1 MFYIINIEKYVKI
14 SYKTLLFGV
23 EVTVK
28 LLFIIIIFLTLSCK
42 GKTVDFKAEIE
53 TSFNSKNY
61 EKMLTYLDKYKI
73 EYGRDY
79 YFEKYSIL
87 RYLTLNQFEKAL
99 KEYTNSKVIEL
110 KNDYEL
116 ADKIADYFLETIKN
130 DKIQDKLDKIT
141 YFIQITP
148 NSKKILIARIN
159 LLLNDTSKI
168 NDVLKE
174 YIKFEELFKEDK
186 NILKKTVFGYLSKFY
201 EKDFNLSMLETILNL
216 NIDESQNLIKELLQK
231 TPYKLVDLNI
241 TTNINNEILK
251 PFLTHE
257 DYYLQKWTL
266 KNWIK
271 SIKNHP
277 DNEILNIYKTAN
289 DKLKLFIYYEY
300 YKTHKIE
307 IDSDLLKSF
316 LESENPTLTNVA
328 VDVIDEFNFNQFNNL
343 LTEIFTKDNC
353 WLATCKIKI
362 LKSFAKN
369 NKEEGKK
376 LISSLTADDLD
387 TQIIIEEIK
396 LLYKININEQFVEK
410 VLKEGVDYLKSRLL
424 TMMLSNNIKIPK
436 YFTENYSNFLY
447 YYAFTEA
454 PQYLDKEFLEKIALY
469 GYKTF
474 GNYKAL
480 SLYFDKLTETEL
492 LQFAH
497 STDFKTKNEDI
508 KENGVNLLAYSKLLK
523 INKAKYFD
531 EFNKSLSWFQT
542 KQQIDLFEFDL
553 SYKNWIIE
561 QILKASKE
569 DIKKHLLLKLGKILT
584 E

>member
-1 MFYIINIEKYVKI
+1 M
-14 SYKTLLFGV
+14 
-23 EVTVK
+23 K

-42 GKTVDFKAEIE
+42 GKPVDFKAEIE
-53 TSFNSKNY
+53 TSFSNKNY
-61 EKMLTYLDKYKI
+61 EKMLTYLDKYKV

-99 KEYTNSKVIEL
+99 KEYSNSKVIEL

-116 ADKIADYFLETIKN
+116 ADKIAEIYLEKVKN
-130 DKIQDKLDKIT
+130 DKPQDKLDKIT

-159 LLLNDTSKI
+159 LLLSDTSKI
-168 NDVLKE
+168 DDVLKE

-186 NILKKTVFGYLSKFY
+186 NILKKIVFGYLSKFY
-201 EKDFNLSMLETILNL
+201 EKDFNSFMLEIILNL
-216 NIDESQNLIKELLQK
+216 NIDESQSLIKELLQK
-231 TPYKLVDLNI
+231 TPYKLATLNI
-241 TTNINNEILK
+241 NTSIDKEILK
-251 PFLTHE
+251 PFLSHE
-257 DYYLQKWTL
+257 DYYVQKWAITS
-266 KNWIK
+266 WIK
-271 SIKNHP
+271 TIKTHP

-289 DKLKLFIYYEY
+289 EKLKLFIYYEY
-300 YKTHKIE
+300 YKIHKIE
-307 IDSDLLKSF
+307 IDTDLLKSF

-328 VDVIDEFNFNQFNNL
+328 VDVIDEFNFKQFNNL
-343 LTEIFTKDNC
+343 LTEIYNKDNC

-362 LKSFAKN
+362 LKSFAKHN
-369 NKEEGKK
+369 QEEGKK
-376 LISSLTADDLD
+376 LLNSLTADDFD
-387 TQIIIEEIK
+387 TQIIIEELK
-396 LLYKININEQFVEK
+396 PLYKININEQFVEK
-410 VLKEGVDYLKSRLL
+410 ILKEGVDYLKSRLL

-447 YYAFTEA
+447 YYAFTENST
-454 PQYLDKEFLEKIALY
+454 YLDKAFLEKIALY
-469 GYKTF
+469 GYKIF

-480 SLYFDKLTETEL
+480 SLYFDKLNEVEL

-497 STDFKTKNEDI
+497 SIDLNTKNEEI

-523 INKAKYFD
+523 INKAKHFD
-531 EFNKSLSWFQT
+531 EFNKSFNYFKT

-561 QILKASKE
+561 QILKTNKE